1 MKTYFVM
8 LLVLFVGVSGCVRSS
23 GSIKR
28 DYESSG
34 MDSHEVDLRL
44 NLVESHINSRQPQF
58 ALQELLKVEGAAN
71 HLARFHFDAGHIYLQ
86 LDERE
91 KALSSF
97 AKAVNIDPDFGEGWN
112 NLGKVSEMQNRMQ
125 DAENAYR
132 KALSILTYATPEFP
146 TYNLASLYLKTYRPK
161 EAEEYARKA
170 ITRNWRYTP
179 AYKLLADALDAQ
191 NRMTDAEEV
200 LRRGLEGDLNNNVL
214 ALALAEHQVKAGK
227 NAEARLLFEQIIK
240 QSPRSNEAKVAKDYL
255 GFLQ

>member
-1 MKTYFVM
+1 
-8 LLVLFVGVSGCVRSS
+8 
-23 GSIKR
+23 
-28 DYESSG
+28 
-34 MDSHEVDLRL
+34 
-44 NLVESHINSRQPQF
+44 VESHINNRQPQF
-58 ALQELLKVEGAAN
+58 ALQELMKVEGAAN

-91 KALSSF
+91 KAHSSF
-97 AKAVNIDPDFGEGWN
+97 AKAVNIDSDFGEGWN
-112 NLGKVSEMQNRMQ
+112 NLGKVSEMLNRMQ

-146 TYNLASLYLKTYRPK
+146 TYNLASLYLKTNRPK